1 MSIKTSTKKL
11 IKKPS
16 LGLRLK
22 KDMRNNWGIYILV
35 LPVIAY
41 YLIFHY
47 IPLYGAQIAFRDFV
61 PAKGIAEGKWVGFK
75 HFLTFI
81 KGAYFSRVVGNTF
94 IINILSLLFA
104 FPAPIV
110 LALLLN
116 ELRWPKY
123 KKSVQ
128 TISYL
133 PHFISMVVAMGMV
146 KNFCSTNGLFNDL
159 SVILGNQRVNFLQ
172 KPEYFRTIY
181 ILSDIWQGIG
191 WGSIIYIA
199 ALTNVDAALYEAASI
214 DGAGRFKKLL
224 HVTLP
229 SIAPTII
236 IMLIMRV
243 GSLFSLGYE
252 KTILL
257 YSPSTYKTA
266 DIISS
271 YVYRVGLTEFNYS
284 YSAAVGLMNSV
295 VNFLFVFIANMI
307 SRKVSEVSLW

>member
-1 MSIKTSTKKL
+1 MSIKTNTKKL

-199 ALTNVDAALYEAASI
+199 ALTNVDSALYEAASI